1 MADKKLDLLETLKI
15 QIVNPDKILFEG
27 EASRVFVPG
36 PDFEMALLPY
46 HTPMYAE
53 LGKGTI
59 LIEQSNGGQ
68 ERQDI
73 ESGIVRIKN
82 NKIIILT
89 GF

>member
-1 MADKKLDLLETLKI
+1 MPDKKLDLTQTLKI
-15 QIVNPDKILFEG
+15 EIVNPDKVVYEG
-27 EASRVFVPG
+27 EGSRVFVPG

-53 LGKGTI
+53 LGKGTVR
-59 LIEQSNGGQ
+59 IEQTSGGQ
-68 ERQDI
+68 ETHDI

-82 NKIIILT
+82 NKIVILI